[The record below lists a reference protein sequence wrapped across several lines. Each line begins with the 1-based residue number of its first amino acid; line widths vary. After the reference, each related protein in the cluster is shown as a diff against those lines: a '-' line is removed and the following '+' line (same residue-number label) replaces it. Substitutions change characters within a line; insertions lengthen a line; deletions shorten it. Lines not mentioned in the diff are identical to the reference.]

1 MAVIV
6 GWIMVVLGLLM
17 VILGVLA
24 WLGVVKVP
32 TPGLTIAQA
41 GFFDL
46 LIALLKTAPWVVVVG
61 LLLIWVGLKLV
72 GIDVGL

>member
-6 GWIMVVLGLLM
+6 GWIMVILGLLM

-24 WLGVVKVP
+24 WLGVIKVP
-32 TPGLTIAQA
+32 TPGGTIAQA
-41 GFFDL
+41 SFIDL
-46 LIALLKTAPWVVVVG
+46 LIALLNKAPWVVVVG

>member
-1 MAVIV
+1 MAMVV
-6 GWIMVVLGLLM
+6 GWIMIIVGLLM
-17 VILGVLA
+17 VILGVLV

-32 TPGLTIAQA
+32 APGLTIQQA

-46 LIALLKTAPWVVVVG
+46 LIALLKVAPWVVAVG

-72 GIDVGL
+72 GVNVGL